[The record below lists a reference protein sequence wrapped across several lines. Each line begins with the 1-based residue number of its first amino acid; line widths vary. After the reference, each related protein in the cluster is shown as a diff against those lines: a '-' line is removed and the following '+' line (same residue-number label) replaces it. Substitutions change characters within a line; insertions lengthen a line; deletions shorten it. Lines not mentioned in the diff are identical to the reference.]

1 MCVLGECVSALWDPH
16 SLRVVVLVF
25 MVLDPNSSMV
35 RPAFS
40 WHRWK
45 LGLICKGEKERN
57 CFLVVLAW
65 LA

>member
-25 MVLDPNSSMV
+25 MVLDPNSSTV

-40 WHRWK
+40 WID
-45 LGLICKGEKERN
+45 GN
-57 CFLVVLAW
+57 
-65 LA
+65 